1 MFSDVTSLIFDIDGT
16 LWDARESIT
25 RAWNV
30 AIGELTGTPGTL
42 DAPGLGAQFGKS
54 MDDLYAYVFPGLDAH
69 KRRQWGEYCVAREN
83 EELALHPGDVYPG
96 VAETL
101 EALSRRYPLYIV
113 SNCGAGYIEAMLEGT
128 GLGRYFQGWMCYADT
143 FSPKGVTIQALMK
156 RYGLTRSLYVGDIQG
171 DADACKQAGIDI
183 IYAAY
188 GLGSIKDGDY
198 AAKINTFSD
207 LLEVLQ

>member
-1 MFSDVTSLIFDIDGT
+1 MKNYDALIFDMDGT
-16 LWDARESIT
+16 LWDAREQVT
-25 RAWNV
+25 KGWNL
-30 AIGELTGTPGTL
+30 AYEAYTGKPGWLTMENFACHFGATL
-42 DAPGLGAQFGKS
+42 Y
-54 MDDLYAYVFPGLDAH
+54 DLVRIAF
-69 KRRQWGEYCVAREN
+69 
-83 EELALHPGDVYPG
+83 PG
-96 VAETL
+96 VAEEEIDGINNLCQASQTKVLRQEPGVLYPGVL
-101 EALSRRYPLYIV
+101 ELIPKLAEHYDLYIV

-143 FSPKGVTIQALMK
+143 LSPKGVTIQALMK
-156 RYGLTRSLYVGDIQG
+156 RYGLTHSLYVGDIQG